1 MQQFNNKKTHSNDKE
16 QTDKNLRKFVQQ
28 SNFVKSTLFYT
39 RLESF
44 KQNRASTLL
53 CEYSSKVKKQEVT
66 I

>member
-44 KQNRASTLL
+44 KQNRA
-53 CEYSSKVKKQEVT
+53 
-66 I
+66 